1 MGRTIWDSKKGERTF
16 TAKFFHELSG
26 GEVYEILKARAAVF
40 VVEQKLNYVDMDD
53 VDYDSLHCFI
63 AENGRVTAYLRAFYE
78 KQEAGSKAAG
88 CSPDDHAPDD
98 HAPDDQAPAGRT
110 VKIGRVLTIAHGRG
124 EGRALMELGLR
135 AISER
140 MGSDHFCLDAQKYA
154 AGFYE
159 KFDFRTISPDFLE
172 EGIVHVK
179 MEYLPSDNFR
189 RAAQNTDRGGKKNE
203 RNQQEQ

>member
-40 VVEQKLNYVDMDD
+40 VVEQKLSYVDMDD

-78 KQEAGSKAAG
+78 KQEAGHAAAG
-88 CSPDDHAPDD
+88 CS
-98 HAPDDQAPAGRT
+98 PDDQAPAGRT

-124 EGRALMELGLR
+124 EGRALMELSLR

-154 AGFYE
+154 AGFYD